1 MCHVDFS
8 AARSLSRLYIAST
21 TILKDT
27 EASFNELTASC
38 DPALVIAWEK
48 ESTSPKQN
56 QKGEWESVYP
66 LKAHWDQGIL
76 FPVAFLLPI

>member
-8 AARSLSRLYIAST
+8 TARSLSRLYIAST

-27 EASFNELTASC
+27 EASFNELTASR
-38 DPALVIAWEK
+38 DPALVTVWEQ

-56 QKGEWESVYP
+56 
-66 LKAHWDQGIL
+66 
-76 FPVAFLLPI
+76 